1 MATAQKF
8 IDRNFS
14 LSEHDDF
21 QVNILPLVNDGNEPV
36 ELLDEDQNLIGW
48 VLKRL

>member
-14 LSEHDDF
+14 LSEHEDY
-21 QVNILPLVNDGNEPV
+21 QYNVLPLTEGNNV
-36 ELLDEDQNLIGW
+36 DELLDEDQNLIGW
-48 VLKRL
+48 ILKKL